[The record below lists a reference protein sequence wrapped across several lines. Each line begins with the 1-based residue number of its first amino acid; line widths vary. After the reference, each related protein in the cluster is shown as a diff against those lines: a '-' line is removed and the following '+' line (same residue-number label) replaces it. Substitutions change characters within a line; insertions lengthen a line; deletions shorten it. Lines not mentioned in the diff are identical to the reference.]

1 MGEVT
6 ISGVQLVQVTMSN
19 GCGYSDFN
27 TQSCHLLSLPGGA
40 FDSLAR

>member
-19 GCGYSDFN
+19 GCGYSDFK
-27 TQSCHLLSLPGGA
+27 GGQT
-40 FDSLAR
+40 S